1 MENYENIKVN
11 FDSFIQSL
19 KSNADD
25 IEFRKKSFNHFV
37 TNGFPKAKDEEWKYS
52 PLTKDLNKFLSVEF
66 SKSAEQNFPEE
77 LKENY
82 DHYPI
87 VFIDG
92 NLQLDNVEENGLK
105 IVKNEKFLKSV
116 KKEGTNPVLNFT
128 NAFADEGYLIEVEP
142 DTVISKPIVIYN
154 FYSNNFSS
162 NFVSAK
168 NFILINESS
177 EITIFEKNIY
187 NSDQEYLITSNTEL
201 FLAKNSN
208 ELEHLSPPIENWK
221 KF

>member
-19 KSNADD
+19 ESNPDD
-25 IEFRKKSFNHFV
+25 IEFRKKSFNHFL
-37 TNGFPKAKDEEWKYS
+37 TNGFPKAKDEQWKYS

-66 SKSAEQNFPEE
+66 SKSAKQNFPEE

-87 VFIDG
+87 IFIDG
-92 NLQLDNVEENGLK
+92 NLQLENVQENGLK

-142 DTVISKPIVIYN
+142 NTAISKPIVVYN
-154 FYSNNFSS
+154 FYSC
-162 NFVSAK
+162 
-168 NFILINESS
+168 LL
-177 EITIFEKNIY
+177 Y
-187 NSDQEYLITSNTEL
+187 TSP
-201 FLAKNSN
+201 
-208 ELEHLSPPIENWK
+208 SPRDRG
-221 KF
+221 